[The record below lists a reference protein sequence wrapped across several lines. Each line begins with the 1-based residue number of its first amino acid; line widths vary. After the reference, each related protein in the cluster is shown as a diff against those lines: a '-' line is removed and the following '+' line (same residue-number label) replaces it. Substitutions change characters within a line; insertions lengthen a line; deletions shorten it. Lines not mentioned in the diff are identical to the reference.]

1 MRRHCVYAGQF
12 IAATGTNGEFCG
24 GINEKKIVT
33 FNRLRMIKEVINEL
47 TDKGIRAHGAESHFY
62 DYTDNE
68 ESPLKTLFDGFFQ
81 FG

>member
-1 MRRHCVYAGQF
+1 MR
-12 IAATGTNGEFCG
+12 T
-24 GINEKKIVT
+24 
-33 FNRLRMIKEVINEL
+33 IKEVIDEL
-47 TDKGIRAHGAESHFY
+47 TDKGIKAYGAESHFY